1 MLVLKKTEGK
11 LIYLSEVISSE
22 MNAKSWFTRDFIDN
36 LQELSIIVIHVCYLM
51 MLSVAE
57 IV

>member
-11 LIYLSEVISSE
+11 LISLSEVRSSA

-36 LQELSIIVIHVCYLM
+36 LQELVNNRD
-51 MLSVAE
+51 LSVLFNDT
-57 IV
+57 ISC